1 MCSPKEKK
9 KKNIKIVNNVTV
21 TSNKEIHC
29 SGCIATEY
37 SNKEVVK
44 KTPVVLRY

>member
-1 MCSPKEKK
+1 MCSPKRKK
-9 KKNIKIVNNVTV
+9 KKPIKTVNNVTV
-21 TSNKEIHC
+21 TNNKEIHC

-37 SNKEVVK
+37 PNKEVVK